1 MQYVDEYRQPELCRQ
16 LIAEIRQLATRRWTI
31 MEVCG
36 GQTHGLLRYG
46 IDSELRDVVRLIH
59 GPGCPVCVTPLES
72 IDFATQLA
80 RRQDVVLASFGD
92 MLRVPGSRE
101 NLLQVRADGGNVKI
115 VYSPLDAVEIAASH
129 PERQVVF
136 FAVGFE
142 TTTPATALAVH
153 QADRRDLENFYLLVS
168 HVRVLPAMEM
178 LMAGKDNS
186 VQGFL
191 GAGHVCTV
199 AGYQCYEEFARE
211 HNVPVVVTGFEPVDL
226 LSGIL
231 ECVRQL
237 EGGEAEV
244 CNRYSR
250 TALAEGNRK
259 ALEIINDVYEICDQ
273 SWRGLGTI
281 ADGGLSLREKWARFD
296 ATKRF
301 TQLDLPIIES
311 TWCRS
316 GEVLSGRIK
325 PIECEHFSTSCTP
338 ESPLGAPM
346 VSAEG
351 ACAAY
356 YRYACDLTQ
365 QSVPELL

>member
-1 MQYVDEYRQPELCRQ
+1 MQYVDEYRQPELCQQ

-46 IDSELRDVVRLIH
+46 IDSELKEAVRLIH
-59 GPGCPVCVTPLES
+59 GPGCPVCVTSLES

-80 RRQDVVLASFGD
+80 RRPDVILASFGD
-92 MLRVPGSRE
+92 MLRVPGSRD
-101 NLLQVRADGGNVKI
+101 NLLQVRAAGGNVQI
-115 VYSPLDAVEIAASH
+115 VYSPLDAVVFAASH
-129 PERQVVF
+129 PDQQVVF

-153 QADRRDLENFYLLVS
+153 QADHRGLNNFCLLVS
-168 HVRVLPAMEM
+168 HVRVLPAMEL
-178 LMAGKDNS
+178 LMASKDNS

-199 AGYQCYEEFARE
+199 AGYQCYEEFVRKYRL
-211 HNVPVVVTGFEPVDL
+211 PVVVTGFEPVDL
-226 LSGIL
+226 LTGIL

-237 EGGEAEV
+237 ENGEATV

-250 TALAEGNRK
+250 SALAEGNRQ
-259 ALEIINDVYEICDQ
+259 ALEIVDDVYEICDQ

-281 ADGGLSLREKWARFD
+281 ADGGLRLRDKWARFD
-296 ATKRF
+296 AARRF
-301 TQLDLPIIES
+301 AQLNLPVLES
-311 TWCRS
+311 TQCRS

-325 PIECEHFSTSCTP
+325 PTECEQFSSACTP

-356 YRYACDLTQ
+356 YRYACDPSQLT
-365 QSVPELL
+365 V